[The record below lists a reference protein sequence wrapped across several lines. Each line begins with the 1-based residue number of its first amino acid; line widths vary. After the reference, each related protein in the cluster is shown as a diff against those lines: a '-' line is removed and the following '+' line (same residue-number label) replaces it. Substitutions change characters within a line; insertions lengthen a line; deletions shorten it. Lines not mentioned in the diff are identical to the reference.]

1 MVKTLGT
8 FGYRILAP
16 KKDDDPFRA
25 IVHII
30 PKDYGTDREG
40 WPLLSPQLVHE
51 GEIDWYI
58 QAFKDDLDR
67 VGRLAKAALKRANQR
82 THERVRE
89 RLSVSD

>member
-1 MVKTLGT
+1 MRAGRRRVKLTGV
-8 FGYRILAP
+8 AP
-16 KKDDDPFRA
+16 MPSRFRC
-25 IVHII
+25 
-30 PKDYGTDREG
+30 KDYGTDREG